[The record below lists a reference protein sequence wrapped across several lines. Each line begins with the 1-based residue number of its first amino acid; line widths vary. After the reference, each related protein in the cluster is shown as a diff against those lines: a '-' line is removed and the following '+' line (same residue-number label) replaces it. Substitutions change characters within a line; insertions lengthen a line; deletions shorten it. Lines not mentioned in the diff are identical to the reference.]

1 MDTRALGDRPGLI
14 VLCLQFQLLIFYK
27 QPKRVVPIQD
37 ALEYDFC
44 RVPAVSGID
53 QYY

>member
-1 MDTRALGDRPGLI
+1 MDIRALGERPGLI
-14 VLCLQFQLLIFYK
+14 VLCLQSQLRIVYK

-37 ALEYDFC
+37 ALERDFC

-53 QYY
+53 QN